1 MEMANTS
8 ESYDFI
14 LKFIEKESE
23 SSLKDLIDAL
33 KNSIKDDKL
42 KKENAFSQTS
52 LSHF

>member
-14 LKFIEKESE
+14 LKFIEKKESE

-33 KNSIKDDKL
+33 KKFHKRR
-42 KKENAFSQTS
+42 
-52 LSHF
+52 